1 LTPSFFYIIMENRE
15 FKGVWIDKNIWL
27 HPELTLIEK
36 ALLAEIDS
44 FTGANKAF
52 FKSNETIQTE
62 YKISR
67 PTISKSFK
75 KLEKLGL
82 IKIRF
87 DGRVRKITYQAEG
100 KIFKSSRKEND
111 TQPVNNLPT
120 ASKNETGINTKEI
133 KDKITIKKQETIIL
147 PWESKTFEN
156 IWNEWKQDR
165 KERKI
170 TSYTIRGE
178 KAALHKLYN
187 DTNGNEQHAIE
198 AIGQSI
204 ANQWRGIFPKEKKTR
219 ATNPSKEQ
227 LTNYL
232 KTGDI

>member
-1 LTPSFFYIIMENRE
+1 MENRE

-87 DGRVRKITYQAEG
+87 DGRVRKITYQAAS
-100 KIFKSSRKEND
+100 KTFKGSTKEND
-111 TQPVNNLPT
+111 MQTVNNLHA
-120 ASKNETGINTKEI
+120 ASKNVTGINTNEI
-133 KDKITIKKQETIIL
+133 KDKITSKKQEVILL
-147 PWESKTFEN
+147 PWDSETFQK
-156 IWNEWKQDR
+156 IWN
-165 KERKI
+165 
-170 TSYTIRGE
+170 
-178 KAALHKLYN
+178 
-187 DTNGNEQHAIE
+187 
-198 AIGQSI
+198 
-204 ANQWRGIFPKEKKTR
+204 
-219 ATNPSKEQ
+219 
-227 LTNYL
+227 
-232 KTGDI
+232 